1 MSLSTVTTTWR
12 HAIRLLA
19 LGTLIAPMIAG
30 CMGGGLGATVKRGA
44 FTSKEFGVS
53 ASPRVTNNP
62 NPPKGGGRYQVGKP
76 YTVRGKVYTPQEDP
90 NYRGTGT
97 ASWYGSDFHGRRTAN
112 GEIFS
117 ANAITGAHPTL
128 PLPSYV
134 RVTNEANGRS
144 VIVRV
149 NDRGPYMPGRIMD
162 LSHRA
167 AEMLGYVNNGSAQ
180 VDVQY
185 VGPAP
190 LEGDDT
196 RMLVAS
202 YNGPAINNSSSGN
215 TRMASAGDHTLV
227 GMTANFFGGL
237 FSYADTTPEAQDA
250 AIGTAFA
257 AVNAVAA
264 TPAPD
269 LQAWAQ
275 SVDADSRH
283 IKLGLGVFTSR
294 DNAIALA
301 EEFAVIGAVDEE
313 AVTVNGQQATRLTLS
328 YLKPG
333 VGKDDAIALAR
344 KLGLRDAVFY

>member
-1 MSLSTVTTTWR
+1 MTTTPWR
-12 HAIRLLA
+12 KAIRLVALA
-19 LGTLIAPMIAG
+19 SLIAPMIAA
-30 CMGGGLGATVKRGA
+30 CGGGLGATVKRSA
-44 FTSKEFGVS
+44 FSSSEYGVGV
-53 ASPRVTNNP
+53 SPRVTNNP

-76 YTVRGKVYTPQEDP
+76 YTVRGKVYTPAEQPDYAASGE
-90 NYRGTGT
+90 

-134 RVTNEANGRS
+134 RVTNQANGRS

-167 AEMLGYVNNGSAQ
+167 AEMLGYVNSGHAQISA
-180 VDVQY
+180 QY

-202 YNGPAINNSSSGN
+202 YSGPAYASETQFAYNDSTNSL
-215 TRMASAGDHTLV
+215 ADIAG
-227 GMTANFFGGL
+227 NFFGGL
-237 FSYADTTPEAQDA
+237 FSYADGQKADVA
-250 AIGTAFA
+250 VGSAHA
-257 AVNAVAA
+257 AVNAMA
-264 TPAPD
+264 TQSPALAD
-269 LQAWAQ
+269 WVQ
-275 SVDADSRH
+275 SVDADARK
-283 IKLGLGVFTSR
+283 IDLTLGVFADQ
-294 DNAIALA
+294 DNAIALTEQFAILGSVA
-301 EEFAVIGAVDEE
+301 EEP
-313 AVTVNGQQATRLTLS
+313 VTMAGRDATRLRMT

-333 VGKDDAIALAR
+333 VSRIDVLDLAR
-344 KLGLRDAVFY
+344 ELGLNDIKLN